1 MQRLISLA
9 ATIMFWS
16 MVGTSPLQSA
26 QKTTFFD
33 VRRPVVVAFFPPVTE
48 AEFNDRGTNDALDDF
63 QFYARRVWQPL
74 RKAGVEFPEVY
85 THRFRTRLRTRN
97 TTFRPVKM
105 GGGYYF
111 LAPG

>member
-26 QKTTFFD
+26 QETTYFD

-48 AEFNDRGTNDALDDF
+48 AEFNDSGTNDALDDF

-74 RKAGVEFPEVY
+74 RRRASISTKC
-85 THRFRTRLRTRN
+85 TRTDFGFASEKYSVPPSQSERWILLC
-97 TTFRPVKM
+97 
-105 GGGYYF
+105 G
-111 LAPG
+111 PG